1 MNQERVM
8 LYEGKA
14 KQIFKTDDEAKV
26 IIPIK
31 MMQQHSMG

>member
-14 KQIFKTDDEAKV
+14 KQIFKTDDVAST
-26 IIPIK
+26 IK